1 MSLTTLKNIT
11 GFNNSNDNQESILN
25 KLISSSM
32 INDTSSEKSI
42 NDVEVSWFSIKKIIF
57 Y

>member
-11 GFNNSNDNQESILN
+11 GFNNHDNQDSTIN

-32 INDTSSEKSI
+32 INDTSLDKS
-42 NDVEVSWFSIKKIIF
+42 NNVEVCFFSNIISS
-57 Y
+57 